1 MNNPDQPLAGLLVV
15 AIEQAVAAP
24 MCTQRLADAGARV
37 IKIERTGGETARH
50 YDRAVHGTSAY
61 FAWLNRGKE
70 SAVLDLKNAD
80 DLAIVRRMAEQADVL
95 VSNFARGAVDRLGL
109 GFDDLKT
116 ANPKLIA
123 VQIAGYGGDTP
134 FANARAYDALVQA
147 ESGVC
152 AVTGTPDTAVKV
164 GVSLADIACGMNA
177 HAAVLEALIARS
189 ISGHGRAIEMTLF
202 DTMADWMNVPM
213 MHYEHLGREVPRSGL
228 AHASI
233 YPYGPVQCS
242 DGQVM
247 VVVQNPAEWKRF
259 CAVALERPDLESDPR
274 FHDNPARDENRAAL
288 DAEMVPVFS
297 QLTCDETLARLESG
311 NLAGARI
318 NTVSGVSEH
327 RALRRAKARVE
338 GGGFAFAAP
347 PLRPDVEVRAVPTVG
362 AHTDAIR
369 REFGP
374 KAY

>member
-37 IKIERTGGETARH
+37 IKIEREGGETARH

-70 SAVLDLKNAD
+70 SAVLNLKDEA
-80 DLAIVRRMAEQADVL
+80 DLAIVRNMARKADVL
-95 VSNFARGAVDRLGL
+95 VSNFARGAVERLGL
-109 GFDDLKT
+109 GYDDLT
-116 ANPKLIA
+116 ADNPGLIA
-123 VQIAGYGGDTP
+123 VQIAGYGGDTSY
-134 FANARAYDALVQA
+134 ANARAYDALVQA

-152 AVTGTPDTAVKV
+152 AVTGTADTPVKV

-189 ISGHGRAIEMTLF
+189 ISGQGRAIEMTLF
-202 DTMADWMNVPM
+202 DTMADWMNVPL

-233 YPYGPVQCS
+233 YPYGPVHCS

-247 VVVQNPAEWKRF
+247 VVVQNPAEWPRF
-259 CAVALERPDLESDPR
+259 CEVALERPELANDPR
-274 FHDNPARDENRAAL
+274 FHDNPARDANRDAL
-288 DAEMVPVFS
+288 DAEMAPVFAR
-297 QLTCDETLARLESG
+297 LKCDEALARLESG

-318 NTVSGVSEH
+318 NTVAGVSDH
-327 RALRRAKARVE
+327 PAVRRASALVD
-338 GGGFAFAAP
+338 GGEYQFAAP
-347 PLRPDVEVRAVPTVG
+347 PLRPDIEARTVPTAG
-362 AHTDAIR
+362 AHTDVIR
-369 REFGP
+369 REFGS
-374 KAY
+374 A

>member
-1 MNNPDQPLAGLLVV
+1 MSNPAQPLSGLLVV

-37 IKIERTGGETARH
+37 IKIERAGGETARH

-109 GFDDLKT
+109 GFDELKA

-134 FANARAYDALVQA
+134 YANARAYDALVQA

-152 AVTGTPDTAVKV
+152 AVTGTADTPVKV

-233 YPYGPVQCS
+233 YPYGPVECS

-247 VVVQNPAEWKRF
+247 VVVQNPAEWTRF
-259 CAVALERPDLESDPR
+259 CTVALQRPDLEHDPR
-274 FHDNPARDENRAAL
+274 FHDNPARDANRAAL
-288 DAEMVPVFS
+288 DGEMAPVFVK
-297 QLTCDETLARLESG
+297 LTCEDALVRLEAG

-318 NTVSGVSEH
+318 NTVSGVTNH
-327 RALRRAKARVE
+327 PAVRRSKASVS
-338 GGGFAFAAP
+338 GGDFTLAVP
-347 PLRPDVEVRAVPTVG
+347 PLRPEIEARAVPDIG
-362 AHTDAIR
+362 EHTEAVR
-369 REFGP
+369 QEFGAGP
-374 KAY
+374 

>member
-1 MNNPDQPLAGLLVV
+1 MRSADQPLAGLLVV

-37 IKIERTGGETARH
+37 IKIERAGGETARH

-70 SAVLDLKNAD
+70 SAVFDLKNEAD
-80 DLAIVRRMAEQADVL
+80 LTIVRNMALKADVL
-95 VSNFARGAVDRLGL
+95 VSNFARGAVERLGL
-109 GFDDLKT
+109 GYDDLK
-116 ANPKLIA
+116 AENPRLIT
-123 VQIAGYGGDTP
+123 VQIAGYGGDT
-134 FANARAYDALVQA
+134 AYAHARAYDALVQA

-152 AVTGTPDTAVKV
+152 AVTGTPGTPVKV

-189 ISGHGRAIEMTLF
+189 ISGEGRAIEMTLF
-202 DTMADWMNVPM
+202 DTMADWMNVPL
-213 MHYEHLGREVPRSGL
+213 MHYELLGREVPRSGL

-242 DGQVM
+242 DGHVM
-247 VVVQNPAEWKRF
+247 VVVQNPAEWTRF
-259 CAVALERPDLESDPR
+259 CTVALERPELASDPR
-274 FHDNPARDENRAAL
+274 FHDNPARDENRSAL
-288 DAEMVPVFS
+288 DAEMAPVFS
-297 QLTCDETLARLESG
+297 VLTCDEALARLESG

-327 RALRRAKARVE
+327 VALRRSSSRVE
-338 GGGFAFAAP
+338 GGEFTLAAP
-347 PLRPDVEVRAVPTVG
+347 PLRPDMEQRVVPSVG

-369 REFGP
+369 REFG
-374 KAY
+374 AD